1 MCLFSSAH
9 ALHQFHLIDSLT
21 LAQKTFKLSS
31 VPASFVSPPVP
42 RSLSPPSFPSK
53 LSPLQPV
60 TSAARFPVPFPP
72 FLLPALISFA
82 QRNVSGWFPQF
93 CRPPKPLY
101 QRLHTWHPVFF
112 LIPLIK
118 VKLVSTEH
126 QLVFNEIRGRCFG
139 AITVLSSL
147 SLLFWTLLWV
157 VLINVLHIHFGLQQ
171 CSSEFNTCGWEW
183 AVRCP
188 FLMNY
193 LTVLCYFHLKT
204 LLWLTHSNK

>member
-31 VPASFVSPPVP
+31 VPASFVSPQ
-42 RSLSPPSFPSK
+42 SLSPPSFPSK

-82 QRNVSGWFPQF
+82 QRNVSDVLF
-93 CRPPKPLY
+93 
-101 QRLHTWHPVFF
+101 
-112 LIPLIK
+112 K

-147 SLLFWTLLWV
+147 SLLLWTLLWV

-204 LLWLTHSNK
+204 LRWLTHSNK